1 MVNRGGSDR
10 RYFCGTLT
18 APDQVNVDPAS
29 YSTHKTDLA
38 IGRLSYDFGPVT
50 LRYTGSWAKYQ
61 AFALQD
67 QHLNTFGGTLP
78 TASRRFTQP
87 FLGPVREWNSELRLD
102 SIGHSFLPWA
112 FRGYFYSRKATPHT
126 QSGMVSDQ
134 PTPGHSRLG

>member
-67 QHLNTFGGTLP
+67 QHLNTFGRSEEHT
-78 TASRRFTQP
+78 
-87 FLGPVREWNSELRLD
+87 SELQSLMRNSYAVFCLKKKKYT
-102 SIGHSFLPWA
+102 L
-112 FRGYFYSRKATPHT
+112 T
-126 QSGMVSDQ
+126 QILTRIQHRTKYAADLTDTTISHNI
-134 PTPGHSRLG
+134 TY

>member
-1 MVNRGGSDR
+1 MRISDWSSDVCSSDLYQDRLDGSANYIFTNNCGGTTSAMVNRGGSDR

-61 AFALQD
+61 D
-67 QHLNTFGGTLP
+67 RKSTRLN
-78 TASRRFTQP
+78 S
-87 FLGPVREWNSELRLD
+87 S
-102 SIGHSFLPWA
+102 H
-112 FRGYFYSRKATPHT
+112 
-126 QSGMVSDQ
+126 
-134 PTPGHSRLG
+134 